1 MTKKLNLLILTIL
14 FAAVMLFSAKA
25 YAGGTDFNSYYV
37 GINGGFLQTSPS
49 GSSSKSGGT
58 YNLSLGK
65 DFNINNAV
73 LGGGV
78 MLGYAD
84 NGSFGGGVSLNS
96 VYYGA
101 FAKGGYDINN
111 FMPFVKLGYIG
122 TSFNGSNGAGNSTES
137 GLLYG
142 AGVEYMINTVW
153 GVTAQ
158 YLGSS
163 LSGGSNGYPNIRVNN
178 YTIGVDF
185 NF

>member
-1 MTKKLNLLILTIL
+1 MTKKLNLLILTFL
-14 FAAVMLFSAKA
+14 FAAVALFSAKA
-25 YAGGTDFNSYYV
+25 YAASPDFNSYYV
-37 GINGGFLQTSPS
+37 GINGGFLQTAPS
-49 GSSSKSGGT
+49 GFSSKSGGT

-65 DFNINNAV
+65 NFNINNAV

-84 NGSFGGGVSLNS
+84 NGSFEGVSINS

-101 FAKGGYDINN
+101 FVKGGYDINN
-111 FMPFVKLGYIG
+111 FMPFVKLGYLG
-122 TSFNGSNGAGNSTES
+122 SSFNGSNGAGNSTEN

-142 AGVEYMINTVW
+142 AGVEYMINTAW